1 MKIFAILPAAGCGSR
16 AGFERNK
23 ILQPIDGVPVLARS
37 LSAFS
42 QNSLIDGIVVCTNKA
57 DRDEISRIASAF
69 ANVRIAEGGDTR
81 TQSVRNAL
89 ESLAQDAPDY
99 VLIHDA
105 ARPFVSQ
112 QIIENC
118 IKTVRSFGSAVC
130 ALPCTDTLVSAQCD
144 IVCGTLEREST
155 FLVQTPQGFAY
166 AELLSAYRKIGK
178 DDRFTDDSGVYAKYV
193 APPHLFYGEAQNKK
207 LTFREDF
214 SMPDM
219 RTGIGVDTHAF
230 GTEATFIT
238 LGGVRIPS
246 DRGLIAHSDGDVL
259 CHAVMDALLSAA
271 GLLDIGHY
279 FPDSDPQYKDAD
291 SLALLANVSQRIRQ
305 EGFAVGNV
313 SAAIVAQKPKL
324 APFIPEMK
332 QNVANVLHI
341 FEQNVGISAGTSEGL
356 GAIGRGEGICVT
368 ASVLLRSLG

>member
-155 FLVQTPQGFAY
+155 FLVQTPQGFETALIKRAY
-166 AELLSAYRKIGK
+166 QKAYEDGFYGTDDASLVDRLGERVAISEGSYSNIKLTTREDLPVDTQMRVGHGFDVHRLTENRKLILCGVEIPFEKGLLGHSDADVALHALMDAMLGAACLGDIGK
-178 DDRFTDDSGVYAKYV
+178 
-193 APPHLFYGEAQNKK
+193 H
-207 LTFREDF
+207 
-214 SMPDM
+214 
-219 RTGIGVDTHAF
+219 
-230 GTEATFIT
+230 
-238 LGGVRIPS
+238 
-246 DRGLIAHSDGDVL
+246 
-259 CHAVMDALLSAA
+259 
-271 GLLDIGHY
+271 
-279 FPDSDPQYKDAD
+279 FPDSDMRYKDIE
-291 SLALLANVSQRIRQ
+291 SLRLLAEVARLLAKQGWSLINADITIMAQR
-305 EGFAVGNV
+305 
-313 SAAIVAQKPKL
+313 PKL
-324 APFIPEMK
+324 LPHIEAMR
-332 QNVANVLHI
+332 QNIADTLGIAGDRISVKATTTEKLG
-341 FEQNVGISAGTSEGL
+341 FVGRE
-356 GAIGRGEGICVT
+356 EGIAAEAVCML
-368 ASVLLRSLG
+368 SKR